1 MSDNCYPHPFYDGT
15 GSWEH
20 FISNFECFAKFNQW
34 SDYEW
39 AVHLEMS
46 MLDKACLFLGT
57 LNPLIL
63 RDYVTLKKVLSDRYA
78 QPVNVNDVLHTFRNL
93 FRKSGDN
100 AFQYAREL
108 ETLLERVL
116 PNEIGSV
123 SYQYMLVHQFI
134 PGLGNPDCAEFV
146 QLHTDFESNNFW
158 HTLVEN
164 AVHFEAVMGCVFTD
178 KSHVNTE

>member
-20 FISNFECFAKFNQW
+20 FISNFERFAKFNQW
-34 SDYEW
+34 SAYEW

-78 QPVNVNDVLHTFRNL
+78 EPVNVNDL
-93 FRKSGDN
+93 FI
-100 AFQYAREL
+100 
-108 ETLLERVL
+108 T
-116 PNEIGSV
+116 
-123 SYQYMLVHQFI
+123 HI
-134 PGLGNPDCAEFV
+134 P
-146 QLHTDFESNNFW
+146 Q
-158 HTLVEN
+158 
-164 AVHFEAVMGCVFTD
+164 
-178 KSHVNTE
+178 